1 MPKTSL
7 KAELKEPTMR
17 ISSLQEEHRSYD
29 HYREYRPVLFQS
41 LSDDQIN
48 LLHEASLEIMA
59 RTGMRFYLQE
69 ALDLFTKAGAKVS
82 DGNLVCIPPHLVEW
96 ALRTVPKNITIFDR
110 NGRRAMS
117 LGGYRSYFGVGSDC
131 MHMYDLV
138 TGERRKA
145 VLQDVVDGVRLVD
158 ALPNL
163 DFVMS
168 MFMPS
173 DVPEEAYER
182 HQMAIMLQEST
193 KPIVFVG
200 MEAVSTVRAVEM
212 AAVVA
217 GSLEA
222 LQRRPFIINYV
233 NVVSAFRHN
242 RQSVQRLLYAAERDL
257 PTIYAPSR
265 SRGTMAPMT
274 VAGALALGNA
284 GQLAGLVLSQ
294 LKREGSPFLRS
305 KPGGDGMDM
314 RSMVSLYA
322 APDGGPFGWD
332 LAHYYGIPTFG
343 VAGCSDAKVFDAQVA
358 AEATLTLFDN
368 TVNGVNLIHD
378 VGYLD
383 CAMTGS
389 LELVAFCDEVIGW
402 LRRYFRK
409 LEISE
414 ETLALDLIHEIGPD
428 GHFVETKHTLRHVRE
443 DWRPNL
449 FDRLSFCRWAEA
461 GGTTLQQRANR
472 RVRELVQN
480 HRAETLPKDVRAKL
494 TRMIHD

>member
-1 MPKTSL
+1 MSPSSR
-7 KAELKEPTMR
+7 KAEETP
-17 ISSLQEEHRSYD
+17 HD
-29 HYREYRPVLFQS
+29 HYSQYRPVQLRS
-41 LSDDQIN
+41 LTADQIT

-59 RTGMRFYLQE
+59 RTGMRFFSQE
-69 ALDLFTKAGAKVS
+69 ALALFEKAGASVS
-82 DGNLVCIPPHLVEW
+82 DGNLVRIPAHLVEW

-131 MHMYDLV
+131 MHIYDLN

-145 VLQDVVDGVRLVD
+145 VLEDVVHGVRLVD

-173 DVPEEAYER
+173 DVPEETYER
-182 HQMAIMLQEST
+182 HQMAIMVQEST

-200 MEAVSTVRAVEM
+200 LEAASTVFAVEIA
-212 AAVVA
+212 AAVTGGV
-217 GSLEA
+217 EQ
-222 LQRRPFIINYV
+222 LQRHPFIINYV
-233 NVVSAFRHN
+233 NVTSAFRHN
-242 RQSVQRLLYAAERDL
+242 ESSLQRLLYAAERNL
-257 PTIYAPSR
+257 PTIYLPSE
-265 SRGTMAPMT
+265 SRGTTAPIT

-294 LKREGSPFLRS
+294 LKREGSPFLCS
-305 KPGGDGMDM
+305 KPGADGMDM

-322 APDGGPFGWD
+322 APDSGAFGWD
-332 LAHYYGIPTFG
+332 VVHHYGIPIFG
-343 VAGCSDAKVFDAQVA
+343 TAGCSDAKIFDAQAA
-358 AEATLTLFDN
+358 AEAALTLFGN
-368 TVNGVNLIHD
+368 AINGANLIHD
-378 VGYLD
+378 AGYLD

-402 LRRYFRK
+402 LRRYLRK

-428 GHFVETKHTLRHVRE
+428 GHFVETQHTLRHVRE
-443 DWRPNL
+443 DWCPTL
-449 FDRLSFCRWAEA
+449 FDRQNYYRWADDGA
-461 GGTTLQQRANR
+461 TTLQQRANLKVR
-472 RVRELVQN
+472 RIIED
-480 HRAETLPKDVRAKL
+480 HRAERLPEGVIRKIKAIIGDR
-494 TRMIHD
+494 